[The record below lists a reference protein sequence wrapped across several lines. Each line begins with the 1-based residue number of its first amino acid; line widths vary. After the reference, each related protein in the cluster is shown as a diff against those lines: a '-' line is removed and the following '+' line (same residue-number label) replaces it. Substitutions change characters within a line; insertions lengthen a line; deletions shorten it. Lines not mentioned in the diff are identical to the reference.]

1 MSFPLSMHFNVVHR
15 LQSSPFFLSQPADDA
30 GATGVRRAASE
41 KRDCFA
47 VCVVQHF
54 LTPILIYPDGWLL
67 RTARAARICRIKN
80 TPLYCIQITVLLR
93 REPENLNQNGDYT
106 FLDWHFAI
114 TEMRPFL
121 QIRGFPTF
129 EPMM

>member
-1 MSFPLSMHFNVVHR
+1 MHFNVVHR

-106 FLDWHFAI
+106 FLDWQFCYY
-114 TEMRPFL
+114 
-121 QIRGFPTF
+121 
-129 EPMM
+129 